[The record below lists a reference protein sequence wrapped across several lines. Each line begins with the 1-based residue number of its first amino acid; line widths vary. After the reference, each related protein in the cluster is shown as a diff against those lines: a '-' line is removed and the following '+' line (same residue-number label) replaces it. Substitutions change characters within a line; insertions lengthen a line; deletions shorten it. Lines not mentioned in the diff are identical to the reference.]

1 MGLMTETP
9 WEAAV
14 YAASMA
20 PSNSASN
27 VDYHRENL
35 RQLKKMQSDLRLKKE
50 AEANRPLKAFPLT
63 EANKKKFDHV
73 QSKVQEWVVQT
84 GRESSNKA
92 FLRSHS
98 KTGPFLEDSGLDSD
112 SVIRV
117 KRLSGLKSK
126 DKQGLP
132 LQASDYGT
140 MSQSCHS
147 IVPPLNLEEVEDY
160 DEVAKEVSLGYV
172 GLGMHRFSE
181 ITIDERK
188 DRIQNLINEIYA
200 SVPLNTGNS
209 SRKSLNQSIR
219 RYASVDQVSDV
230 DSVITSQ
237 RPQRSSNPSKLS
249 RHPSFN
255 NAANRAAMLRKYASS
270 PKLSVKEDSKISV
283 KNFSGNGPSAASSML
298 NLKAKKNSLEEHLRR
313 HPPLKEHKSAPQ
325 ADQISVRD
333 SASQLSRR
341 TSKLSL
347 RKASEEF
354 SDNEEN
360 DDETLT
366 FKGSDIDYV
375 RANIHC
381 ATAFGKARKKEC
393 DAAAEALKE
402 KLKKK
407 SESMKPGEKYKQGSV
422 PKYLKSRQA
431 SWKAEAERIE
441 REKPDP
447 DCPPGHR
454 KLSDGD
460 RREKLGQMR
469 ERVKHLVDKNNSFP
483 ITKDNLRLRQMRA
496 DIEKE
501 MTQLEESI
509 RIYERT
515 KVFVP
520 INPTDNF

>member
-1 MGLMTETP
+1 M
-9 WEAAV
+9 
-14 YAASMA
+14 
-20 PSNSASN
+20 
-27 VDYHRENL
+27 
-35 RQLKKMQSDLRLKKE
+35 
-50 AEANRPLKAFPLT
+50 
-63 EANKKKFDHV
+63 
-73 QSKVQEWVVQT
+73 
-84 GRESSNKA
+84 
-92 FLRSHS
+92 
-98 KTGPFLEDSGLDSD
+98 EDSGLDSD

-126 DKQGLP
+126 DKQGL
-132 LQASDYGT
+132 LLQQASDYGT

-172 GLGMHRFSE
+172 GLGIHRFSD

-188 DRIQNLINEIYA
+188 DRIQNLINEIYT
-200 SVPLNTGNS
+200 SVPLNSGNPT
-209 SRKSLNQSIR
+209 RKSLNQSIR

-270 PKLSVKEDSKISV
+270 PKLSIKEDGKISV

-298 NLKAKKNSLEEHLRR
+298 NLKVKKNSLEDHLRR
-313 HPPLKEHKSAPQ
+313 HPPLKEHKSAPLTQ
-325 ADQISVRD
+325 DQMRD

-347 RKASEEF
+347 RKASIEKEGEF
-354 SDNEEN
+354 SDNEIEN
-360 DDETLT
+360 EDDEGTIGGDDETIAT

-407 SESMKPGEKYKQGSV
+407 SESMKPGDKYKQGSV

-454 KLSDGD
+454 KLSEGD
-460 RREKLGQMR
+460 RREALGQMR
-469 ERVKHLVDKNNSFP
+469 ERVKHLIDKNNSFP
-483 ITKDNLRLRQMRA
+483 ITKDNIRLRQMRA

-501 MTQLEESI
+501 MTSLEESI

-520 INPTDNF
+520 INPTNIN